1 MKLAT
6 KVLASTGLMVALAS
20 GAAMAQTAPM
30 APNPMMTGNMHSPV
44 RGDCMSAHNLAKIH
58 RRLDGAIDRLNHD
71 QKDYA
76 GHRVAA
82 IQSLTAARQEIM
94 AAEDYSKAHEA
105 QGSHCFNTDVK
116 TGGGDQAWGTRTQG
130 ESNESVARVRRWVEK
145 MIDQLQRDQR
155 DYDGHRVAA
164 IRDMQQARQDL
175 LAAEQA
181 R

>member
-6 KVLASTGLMVALAS
+6 KILASTGIILNLALAS
-20 GAAMAQTAPM
+20 GVAMAQTAPM
-30 APNPMMTGNMHSPV
+30 APNAMNM
-44 RGDCMSAHNLAKIH
+44 RGDCGSAHNLAKIH

-116 TGGGDQAWGTRTQG
+116 TGGGDKDWGMRNQG
-130 ESNESVARVRRWVEK
+130 ESNESVMNVRRWVEK
-145 MIDQLQRDQR
+145 MIDQLQRDQH

-164 IRDMQQARQDL
+164 IRDMQQARTDL
-175 LAAEQA
+175 LAAERA